1 MKINEFAV
9 LNESQVKEA
18 PQGILKRTGLGIAKA
33 FGSDKA
39 AGKLET
45 GKMANL
51 IKKAFNKHLGSSGR
65 ESNAEELIKFLKINK
80 YPTAGVEKMAQ
91 DMANKEKAKQQAKTM
106 QKGPMAGDK
115 QDGQQGKG
123 PTAGDKQDGQQGND
137 DKIIQMP
144 SQSDIR
150 KFGGESVEEAE
161 LKSSQIDK
169 LIMKAATDAYDVKSG
184 YGGTGLGNLK
194 GGGQDAGPAGGA
206 PDDKAMQKALQRLR
220 SETGITNANVAA
232 SALIKMAQGEQ
243 VPKQQREAVAPL
255 LNAVGKAM
263 ADPNGVQRLLQLIKQ
278 TNKA

>member
-106 QKGPMAGDK
+106 QKGPM
-115 QDGQQGKG
+115 
-123 PTAGDKQDGQQGND
+123 AGDKQDGQQGND